1 MGRTLNVMY
10 RVIELLVSYIMICTI
25 MYYVVHVCVR
35 KKDARRDEERKW
47 RRILAAQ
54 YDEIK
59 DLVLAVL

>member
-1 MGRTLNVMY
+1 MY

-25 MYYVVHVCVR
+25 MYYVVCVR

-59 DLVLAVL
+59 DLVLAVV